1 MKVWFNGKFI
11 NRNNLKVDILTHT
24 LHYGTG
30 VFEGIRCYKTKNG
43 PAVFRLKEHVQRL
56 FNSAKY
62 LNIKINFK
70 KEDVVSAILDTIKI
84 NKLEE
89 CYIRPIVFLN
99 SQVKL
104 DISNLESNLAIITI
118 PFPKYLGDNPIKAKI
133 SKFIRIHPKSVIPE
147 AKACGYYINSVLA
160 TMEAKKSG
168 FEEAILLDYKGFVAE
183 GPGENIFMVKNKIL
197 YTPKLGSILPG
208 ITRKT
213 ILELARDFKI
223 KTIEKDIKPNEL
235 KKADEAFFTGTAAEI
250 TPIYKIDKTIIQD
263 GKIGE
268 LTNFLKDNFQ
278 KIVSG
283 ELKKYYKWLTF
294 LN

>member
-1 MKVWFNGKFI
+1 MKIWLNGKFI
-11 NRNNLKVDILTHT
+11 NRNSLKVDILAHT

-43 PAVFRLKEHVQRL
+43 PAVFRLKEHIERL
-56 FNSAKY
+56 FSSAKY

-70 KEDVVSAILDTIKI
+70 KEDVVFAVLNTIKI

-89 CYIRPIVFLN
+89 CYIRPLVFLN
-99 SQVKL
+99 PQIKL
-104 DISNLESNLAIITI
+104 DITSLEPNLAIITV
-118 PFPKYLGDNPIKAKI
+118 PFPKYLGDNPVKAKI
-133 SKFIRIHPKSVIPE
+133 SKFIRIHPQSVIPE
-147 AKACGYYINSVLA
+147 AKVCGYYINSVLA
-160 TMEAKKSG
+160 TMDAKKSG

-183 GPGENIFMVKNKIL
+183 GPGENIFIVKNKTL

-213 ILELARDFKI
+213 VLELARDFKI

-250 TPIYKIDKTIIQD
+250 TPIYKIDDVIIGN

-268 LTNFLKDNFQ
+268 LTNFIKNNFQ
-278 KIVSG
+278 RIVSG
-283 ELKKYYKWLTF
+283 EIKKYYKWLTF